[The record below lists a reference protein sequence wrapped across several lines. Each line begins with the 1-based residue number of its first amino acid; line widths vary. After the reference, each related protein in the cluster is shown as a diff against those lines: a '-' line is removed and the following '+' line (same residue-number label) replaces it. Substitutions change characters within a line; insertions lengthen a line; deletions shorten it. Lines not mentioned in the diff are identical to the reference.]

1 MKNDDVKSTV
11 EMDPENHYRNYIR
24 NKLRKLARHIL
35 SIRKITGIK
44 VNLEYCITPCNR
56 EELLEGVRDV
66 AGYDAS
72 INKYAIPSL
81 ALKLGGSLF
90 KCAKLLQATAFI
102 ERAMTRK

>member
-11 EMDPENHYRNYIR
+11 EMDPENHNCNYIS
-24 NKLRKLARHIL
+24 NKLREIARLIL

-44 VNLEYCITPCNR
+44 VNLEITSCNW

-72 INKYAIPSL
+72 KRKYTIPST

-90 KCAKLLQATAFI
+90 KCAKLLRAT
-102 ERAMTRK
+102 ELV